1 MDIRDEN
8 NYILETVQSEE
19 TPSTPEVDIL
29 GQTSNPLHLP
39 PFPTGTPAPP
49 QPASD
54 PQTGG
59 FFSNILP
66 EPAPPVYQQLVPLM
80 VSAPAHLYSQPGTDR
95 QGQLRHP
102 ECNALRI
109 PETMT
114 QYVRPAGE
122 LHGVPF
128 WDFVPP
134 APPSNPPLR
143 PPFPTGAPAPPQSA
157 LDPRIGGFLGHT
169 LLETAP
175 PVSQQL
181 VPLMVT
187 NTATVPAHLYSQP
200 GTDRQG
206 LLRHP
211 EGNVP
216 GIPENMRQYV
226 RPAGELHGVP
236 FWDFVTLPPPSNP
249 PLRPPFPTGAP
260 APPQSALDPRIGG
273 FLGHTLL
280 ETAPP
285 VSQQLVP
292 LMVTNTATV
301 PAHLYSQP
309 GTDRQ
314 GLLRHPEGNVPGIPE
329 NMRQYVRPAGE
340 LHGVPFWDFVPPPPP
355 SNPPLRPP
363 FPTGAPAPPQSA
375 LDPRIGGF
383 LGHTLLETA
392 PPVSQQLVPL
402 MVTNTATVPAHL
414 YTQPGTDR
422 QGLLRHPE
430 GNVPGIPENM
440 RQYVR
445 PAGELHGVPFWDFV
459 TLPPPSNPPLRPPFP
474 TGAPA
479 PPQSALDPR
488 IGGFLGH
495 TLLETAPPVKRKCE
509 AKQDEDR
516 LYIKKPPNAFMIY
529 LKEQRPKVTAE
540 LNLTASAAVNA
551 VVGKRWRS
559 LSKAQQAKYFD
570 QAETERCRHA
580 TEHPD
585 WTTKEN
591 YGKKRKRTRNR
602 TSSTASEPKQEA
614 QQAKRLCV
622 MPAQTQPSS
631 SYSVAKEPL
640 EQPQRQP
647 TVTNLRYQQSA
658 CVQLQNTQTTVDAPV
673 CQVNPVLPA
682 SRIDFSPSAS
692 LASSAAPVQLQK
704 DAPFVSDTD
713 EALLSVVEQLDP
725 LLTSEQSQQPS
736 SPLTGHHLN
745 QTNPASPVYTS
756 LSTSFASSATFFQDQ
771 KEPIG
776 FADIQED
783 MWTLLN
789 HLPATPQPDTLSCP
803 NIPTLISPASLEN
816 SSPSKLLASS
826 VAPTECQSTPPF
838 FSQTVKNMMGL
849 LDDLEPGPFA
859 QPLQP
864 SSPQADWSSP

>member
-8 NYILETVQSEE
+8 NHISETMQSEE
-19 TPSTPEVDIL
+19 ASSPPEDAAVDIL
-29 GQTSNPLHLP
+29 GQTSYTLPPP
-39 PFPTGTPAPP
+39 PFPAGTPAPP

-59 FFSNILP
+59 FISNILP
-66 EPAPPVYQQLVPLM
+66 EPAPRVYQQLVPLM
-80 VSAPAHLYSQPGTDR
+80 GSAPAHLYSQPGTDR

-102 ECNALRI
+102 EGNVPGI
-109 PETMT
+109 PENKR

-128 WDFVPP
+128 WEFVTPP
-134 APPSNPPLR
+134 PPSNPPLR

-157 LDPRIGGFLGHT
+157 LDPRIGGFLSHT

-236 FWDFVTLPPPSNP
+236 FWDFVTPPPPSNP
-249 PLRPPFPTGAP
+249 PLLPPFLTGAP
-260 APPQSALDPRIGG
+260 APPQSALDPRTGG
-273 FLGHTLL
+273 F
-280 ETAPP
+280 PK
-285 VSQQLVP
+285 
-292 LMVTNTATV
+292 N
-301 PAHLYSQP
+301 
-309 GTDRQ
+309 
-314 GLLRHPEGNVPGIPE
+314 
-329 NMRQYVRPAGE
+329 
-340 LHGVPFWDFVPPPPP
+340 
-355 SNPPLRPP
+355 
-363 FPTGAPAPPQSA
+363 
-375 LDPRIGGF
+375 
-383 LGHTLLETA
+383 
-392 PPVSQQLVPL
+392 
-402 MVTNTATVPAHL
+402 
-414 YTQPGTDR
+414 
-422 QGLLRHPE
+422 
-430 GNVPGIPENM
+430 
-440 RQYVR
+440 
-445 PAGELHGVPFWDFV
+445 
-459 TLPPPSNPPLRPPFP
+459 
-474 TGAPA
+474 
-479 PPQSALDPR
+479 
-488 IGGFLGH
+488 
-495 TLLETAPPVKRKCE
+495 RKCE

-529 LKEQRPKVTAE
+529 LKEQRPKVMAE
-540 LNLTASAAVNA
+540 LNLTGSAAINA
-551 VVGKRWRS
+551 VVGKRWRA
-559 LSKAQQAKYFD
+559 LSKDQQAKYFD
-570 QAETERCRHA
+570 QAETESCRHA

-585 WTTKEN
+585 WSTKEN

-602 TSSTASEPKQEA
+602 TSSTAASEPKQEA

-631 SYSVAKEPL
+631 SSSVAKEPL

-658 CVQLQNTQTTVDAPV
+658 CVQLQNTQTAADAPV

-692 LASSAAPVQLQK
+692 LASSAAPIQLQK

-713 EALLSVVEQLDP
+713 EALLSVVEQLDL
-725 LLTSEQSQQPS
+725 LLTSEQFQQPS
-736 SPLTGHHLN
+736 SPLIGPQLN
-745 QTNPASPVYTS
+745 QTSLASPVYS
-756 LSTSFASSATFFQDQ
+756 ALSTLCASPDTFFENQ

-776 FADIQED
+776 FADIQDD
-783 MWTLLN
+783 MWSI
-789 HLPATPQPDTLSCP
+789 LPVTPQPDTLSCSNTPKYSP
-803 NIPTLISPASLEN
+803 NSPASLEN
-816 SSPSKLLASS
+816 SSPSILLDSS
-826 VAPTECQSTPPF
+826 VAPTECQPVSPF
-838 FSQTVKNMMGL
+838 SETEKNMMSL
-849 LDDLEPGPFA
+849 LNDLKLGPFA

-864 SSPQADWSSP
+864 SSPQADWSSPESDQSFTPQTTATFIHSIEEGLSSLLNLLEVPPFFAEPQQSCSSRTKSLLEQSNSQ

>member
-1 MDIRDEN
+1 
-8 NYILETVQSEE
+8 
-19 TPSTPEVDIL
+19 
-29 GQTSNPLHLP
+29 
-39 PFPTGTPAPP
+39 
-49 QPASD
+49 
-54 PQTGG
+54 
-59 FFSNILP
+59 
-66 EPAPPVYQQLVPLM
+66 M

-114 QYVRPAGE
+114 QYERPFGELVMCPGFTQTMTQYVRPAGE

-134 APPSNPPLR
+134 APPSN
-143 PPFPTGAPAPPQSA
+143 TS
-157 LDPRIGGFLGHT
+157 T
-169 LLETAP
+169 TK
-175 PVSQQL
+175 
-181 VPLMVT
+181 
-187 NTATVPAHLYSQP
+187 
-200 GTDRQG
+200 
-206 LLRHP
+206 
-211 EGNVP
+211 
-216 GIPENMRQYV
+216 
-226 RPAGELHGVP
+226 
-236 FWDFVTLPPPSNP
+236 
-249 PLRPPFPTGAP
+249 
-260 APPQSALDPRIGG
+260 
-273 FLGHTLL
+273 
-280 ETAPP
+280 
-285 VSQQLVP
+285 
-292 LMVTNTATV
+292 
-301 PAHLYSQP
+301 
-309 GTDRQ
+309 
-314 GLLRHPEGNVPGIPE
+314 
-329 NMRQYVRPAGE
+329 
-340 LHGVPFWDFVPPPPP
+340 
-355 SNPPLRPP
+355 
-363 FPTGAPAPPQSA
+363 
-375 LDPRIGGF
+375 
-383 LGHTLLETA
+383 
-392 PPVSQQLVPL
+392 
-402 MVTNTATVPAHL
+402 
-414 YTQPGTDR
+414 
-422 QGLLRHPE
+422 
-430 GNVPGIPENM
+430 
-440 RQYVR
+440 
-445 PAGELHGVPFWDFV
+445 
-459 TLPPPSNPPLRPPFP
+459 
-474 TGAPA
+474 
-479 PPQSALDPR
+479 
-488 IGGFLGH
+488 
-495 TLLETAPPVKRKCE
+495 KRKYE

-529 LKEQRPKVTAE
+529 LKEQRPKVMAE
-540 LNLTASAAVNA
+540 LNLTGSAAINA

-585 WTTKEN
+585 WSTKEN
-591 YGKKRKRTRNR
+591 YGKKRTRTRNR

-647 TVTNLRYQQSA
+647 TATNLRYQQSA

-682 SRIDFSPSAS
+682 PRIDFSPSAS

-789 HLPATPQPDTLSCP
+789 HLPATLQPDTLSCP
-803 NIPTLISPASLEN
+803 NSPTLISPASLEN

-838 FSQTVKNMMGL
+838 FSQTVKNMMWL

>member
-8 NYILETVQSEE
+8 NHISETMQSEE
-19 TPSTPEVDIL
+19 ASSTPEDAAVDIL
-29 GQTSNPLHLP
+29 GQTSYTLPPP
-39 PFPTGTPAPP
+39 PFPAGTPAPP

-59 FFSNILP
+59 FISNILP
-66 EPAPPVYQQLVPLM
+66 EPAPRVYQQLVPLM
-80 VSAPAHLYSQPGTDR
+80 GSAPAHLYSQPGTDR

-102 ECNALRI
+102 EVNVPGI
-109 PETMT
+109 PENMR

-128 WDFVPP
+128 WEFVTPP
-134 APPSNPPLR
+134 PPSNPPLR

-157 LDPRIGGFLGHT
+157 LDPRIGGFLSHT

-236 FWDFVTLPPPSNP
+236 FWDFVTPPPSNP
-249 PLRPPFPTGAP
+249 PLLPPFLTGAP
-260 APPQSALDPRIGG
+260 APPQSALDPRTGG
-273 FLGHTLL
+273 F
-280 ETAPP
+280 PK
-285 VSQQLVP
+285 
-292 LMVTNTATV
+292 N
-301 PAHLYSQP
+301 
-309 GTDRQ
+309 
-314 GLLRHPEGNVPGIPE
+314 
-329 NMRQYVRPAGE
+329 
-340 LHGVPFWDFVPPPPP
+340 
-355 SNPPLRPP
+355 
-363 FPTGAPAPPQSA
+363 
-375 LDPRIGGF
+375 
-383 LGHTLLETA
+383 
-392 PPVSQQLVPL
+392 
-402 MVTNTATVPAHL
+402 
-414 YTQPGTDR
+414 
-422 QGLLRHPE
+422 
-430 GNVPGIPENM
+430 
-440 RQYVR
+440 
-445 PAGELHGVPFWDFV
+445 
-459 TLPPPSNPPLRPPFP
+459 
-474 TGAPA
+474 
-479 PPQSALDPR
+479 
-488 IGGFLGH
+488 
-495 TLLETAPPVKRKCE
+495 RKCE

-529 LKEQRPKVTAE
+529 LKEQRPKVMAE
-540 LNLTASAAVNA
+540 LNITGSAAINA

-559 LSKAQQAKYFD
+559 LSKDQQAKYFD

-585 WTTKEN
+585 WSTKEN

-602 TSSTASEPKQEA
+602 TSSTASASEPKQEA

-631 SYSVAKEPL
+631 SSSVAKEPL

-647 TVTNLRYQQSA
+647 TVTNLHYQQSA
-658 CVQLQNTQTTVDAPV
+658 CVQLQNTQTAADAPV

-692 LASSAAPVQLQK
+692 LASSAAPIQLQK

-713 EALLSVVEQLDP
+713 EALLSVVEQLDL
-725 LLTSEQSQQPS
+725 LLTSEQFQQPS
-736 SPLTGHHLN
+736 SPLIGPQLN
-745 QTNPASPVYTS
+745 QTSLASPVYS
-756 LSTSFASSATFFQDQ
+756 ALSTLCASPDTFFENQ

-776 FADIQED
+776 FADIQDD
-783 MWTLLN
+783 MWSI
-789 HLPATPQPDTLSCP
+789 LPVTPQPDTLSCSNTPKYSP
-803 NIPTLISPASLEN
+803 NSPASLEN
-816 SSPSKLLASS
+816 SSPSILLDSS
-826 VAPTECQSTPPF
+826 VAPTECQPVSPF
-838 FSQTVKNMMGL
+838 SETEKNMMSL
-849 LDDLEPGPFA
+849 LNDLKLGPFA

-864 SSPQADWSSP
+864 SSPQADWSSPESDQSFTPQTTATFIHSIEEGLSSLLNLLEVPPFFAEPQQSCSSRTKSLLEQSNSQ

>member
-29 GQTSNPLHLP
+29 GQTSNPLHFP

-128 WDFVPP
+128 WDFV
-134 APPSNPPLR
+134 
-143 PPFPTGAPAPPQSA
+143 
-157 LDPRIGGFLGHT
+157 T
-169 LLETAP
+169 L
-175 PVSQQL
+175 
-181 VPLMVT
+181 
-187 NTATVPAHLYSQP
+187 
-200 GTDRQG
+200 
-206 LLRHP
+206 
-211 EGNVP
+211 
-216 GIPENMRQYV
+216 
-226 RPAGELHGVP
+226 
-236 FWDFVTLPPPSNP
+236 
-249 PLRPPFPTGAP
+249 
-260 APPQSALDPRIGG
+260 
-273 FLGHTLL
+273 
-280 ETAPP
+280 
-285 VSQQLVP
+285 
-292 LMVTNTATV
+292 
-301 PAHLYSQP
+301 
-309 GTDRQ
+309 
-314 GLLRHPEGNVPGIPE
+314 
-329 NMRQYVRPAGE
+329 
-340 LHGVPFWDFVPPPPP
+340 PPP

-459 TLPPPSNPPLRPPFP
+459 PPAPPSN
-474 TGAPA
+474 T
-479 PPQSALDPR
+479 S
-488 IGGFLGH
+488 
-495 TLLETAPPVKRKCE
+495 TTKKRKCE

-713 EALLSVVEQLDP
+713 Q
-725 LLTSEQSQQPS
+725 
-736 SPLTGHHLN
+736 GR
-745 QTNPASPVYTS
+745 PV
-756 LSTSFASSATFFQDQ
+756 A
-771 KEPIG
+771 
-776 FADIQED
+776 
-783 MWTLLN
+783 
-789 HLPATPQPDTLSCP
+789 
-803 NIPTLISPASLEN
+803 
-816 SSPSKLLASS
+816 
-826 VAPTECQSTPPF
+826 
-838 FSQTVKNMMGL
+838 
-849 LDDLEPGPFA
+849 
-859 QPLQP
+859 
-864 SSPQADWSSP
+864 

>member
-114 QYVRPAGE
+114 QYERPFGE
-122 LHGVPF
+122 LHDVPF

-143 PPFPTGAPAPPQSA
+143 PPFPTGDPAPPQSA
-157 LDPRIGGFLGHT
+157 LDPQIGGFLSHTLLETAPPVSQQLVPLMVTNTATVPAHLYSQPGTDRQGLLRHPEVNVPGIPQTMTQYVRPAGELHDVPFWEFVPPAPLSNPPLRPPFPTGDPAPPQSPLDPQIGGFLSHT

-216 GIPENMRQYV
+216 GIPQTM
-226 RPAGELHGVP
+226 
-236 FWDFVTLPPPSNP
+236 T
-249 PLRPPFPTGAP
+249 
-260 APPQSALDPRIGG
+260 
-273 FLGHTLL
+273 
-280 ETAPP
+280 
-285 VSQQLVP
+285 
-292 LMVTNTATV
+292 
-301 PAHLYSQP
+301 
-309 GTDRQ
+309 
-314 GLLRHPEGNVPGIPE
+314 
-329 NMRQYVRPAGE
+329 QYVRPAGE
-340 LHGVPFWDFVPPPPP
+340 LHGVPFWDFVPPAPP
-355 SNPPLRPP
+355 SN
-363 FPTGAPAPPQSA
+363 TS
-375 LDPRIGGF
+375 
-383 LGHTLLETA
+383 TTK
-392 PPVSQQLVPL
+392 
-402 MVTNTATVPAHL
+402 
-414 YTQPGTDR
+414 
-422 QGLLRHPE
+422 
-430 GNVPGIPENM
+430 
-440 RQYVR
+440 
-445 PAGELHGVPFWDFV
+445 
-459 TLPPPSNPPLRPPFP
+459 
-474 TGAPA
+474 
-479 PPQSALDPR
+479 
-488 IGGFLGH
+488 
-495 TLLETAPPVKRKCE
+495 KRKCE

-529 LKEQRPKVTAE
+529 LKEQRPKVMAE
-540 LNLTASAAVNA
+540 LNLTGSAAINA

-585 WTTKEN
+585 WSTKEN
-591 YGKKRKRTRNR
+591 YGKKRTRTRNH

-704 DAPFVSDTD
+704 DATFVSDTD

-789 HLPATPQPDTLSCP
+789 HLPATLQPDTLSCP

-838 FSQTVKNMMGL
+838 FSQTVKNMMWL

>member
-8 NYILETVQSEE
+8 NHISETMQSEE
-19 TPSTPEVDIL
+19 ASSPPEDAAVDIL
-29 GQTSNPLHLP
+29 GQTSYTLPPP
-39 PFPTGTPAPP
+39 PFPAGTPAPP

-59 FFSNILP
+59 FISNILP
-66 EPAPPVYQQLVPLM
+66 EPAPRVYQQLVPLM
-80 VSAPAHLYSQPGTDR
+80 GSAPAHLYSQPGTDR

-102 ECNALRI
+102 EGNVPGI
-109 PETMT
+109 PENKR

-128 WDFVPP
+128 WEFVTPP
-134 APPSNPPLR
+134 PPSNPPLR

-157 LDPRIGGFLGHT
+157 LDPRIGGFLSHT

-236 FWDFVTLPPPSNP
+236 FWDFVTPPPPSNP
-249 PLRPPFPTGAP
+249 PLLPPFLTGAP
-260 APPQSALDPRIGG
+260 APPQSALDPRTGG
-273 FLGHTLL
+273 F
-280 ETAPP
+280 PK
-285 VSQQLVP
+285 
-292 LMVTNTATV
+292 N
-301 PAHLYSQP
+301 
-309 GTDRQ
+309 
-314 GLLRHPEGNVPGIPE
+314 
-329 NMRQYVRPAGE
+329 
-340 LHGVPFWDFVPPPPP
+340 
-355 SNPPLRPP
+355 
-363 FPTGAPAPPQSA
+363 
-375 LDPRIGGF
+375 
-383 LGHTLLETA
+383 
-392 PPVSQQLVPL
+392 
-402 MVTNTATVPAHL
+402 
-414 YTQPGTDR
+414 
-422 QGLLRHPE
+422 
-430 GNVPGIPENM
+430 
-440 RQYVR
+440 
-445 PAGELHGVPFWDFV
+445 
-459 TLPPPSNPPLRPPFP
+459 
-474 TGAPA
+474 
-479 PPQSALDPR
+479 
-488 IGGFLGH
+488 
-495 TLLETAPPVKRKCE
+495 RKCE

-529 LKEQRPKVTAE
+529 LKEQRPKVMAE
-540 LNLTASAAVNA
+540 LNLTGSAAINA
-551 VVGKRWRS
+551 VVGKRWRA
-559 LSKAQQAKYFD
+559 LSKDQQAKYFD
-570 QAETERCRHA
+570 QAETESCRHA

-585 WTTKEN
+585 WSTKEN

-631 SYSVAKEPL
+631 SSSVAKEPL

-658 CVQLQNTQTTVDAPV
+658 CVQLQNTQTAADAPV

-692 LASSAAPVQLQK
+692 LASSAAPIQLQK

-713 EALLSVVEQLDP
+713 EALLSVVEQLDL
-725 LLTSEQSQQPS
+725 LLTSEQFQQPS
-736 SPLTGHHLN
+736 SPLIGPQLN
-745 QTNPASPVYTS
+745 QTSLASPVYS
-756 LSTSFASSATFFQDQ
+756 ALSTLCASPDTFFENQ

-776 FADIQED
+776 FADIQDD
-783 MWTLLN
+783 MWSI
-789 HLPATPQPDTLSCP
+789 LPVTPQPDTLSCSNTPKYSP
-803 NIPTLISPASLEN
+803 NSPASLEN
-816 SSPSKLLASS
+816 SSPSILLDSS
-826 VAPTECQSTPPF
+826 VAPTECQPVSPF
-838 FSQTVKNMMGL
+838 SETEKNMMSL
-849 LDDLEPGPFA
+849 LNDLKLGPFA

-864 SSPQADWSSP
+864 SSPQADWSSPESDQSFTPQTTATFIHSIEEGLSSLLNLLEVPPFFAEPQQSCSSRTKSLLEQSNSQ

>member
-8 NYILETVQSEE
+8 NHISETMQSEE
-19 TPSTPEVDIL
+19 ASSTPEDAAVDIL
-29 GQTSNPLHLP
+29 GQTSYTLPPP
-39 PFPTGTPAPP
+39 PFPAGTPAPP

-59 FFSNILP
+59 FISNILP
-66 EPAPPVYQQLVPLM
+66 EPAPRVYQQLVPLM
-80 VSAPAHLYSQPGTDR
+80 GSAPAHLYSQPGTDR

-102 ECNALRI
+102 EVNVPGI
-109 PETMT
+109 PENMR

-128 WDFVPP
+128 WEFVTPP
-134 APPSNPPLR
+134 PPSNPPLR

-157 LDPRIGGFLGHT
+157 LDPRIGGFLSHT

-236 FWDFVTLPPPSNP
+236 FWDFVTPPPSNP
-249 PLRPPFPTGAP
+249 PLLPPFLTGAP
-260 APPQSALDPRIGG
+260 APPQSALDPRTGG
-273 FLGHTLL
+273 F
-280 ETAPP
+280 PK
-285 VSQQLVP
+285 
-292 LMVTNTATV
+292 N
-301 PAHLYSQP
+301 
-309 GTDRQ
+309 
-314 GLLRHPEGNVPGIPE
+314 
-329 NMRQYVRPAGE
+329 
-340 LHGVPFWDFVPPPPP
+340 
-355 SNPPLRPP
+355 
-363 FPTGAPAPPQSA
+363 
-375 LDPRIGGF
+375 
-383 LGHTLLETA
+383 
-392 PPVSQQLVPL
+392 
-402 MVTNTATVPAHL
+402 
-414 YTQPGTDR
+414 
-422 QGLLRHPE
+422 
-430 GNVPGIPENM
+430 
-440 RQYVR
+440 
-445 PAGELHGVPFWDFV
+445 
-459 TLPPPSNPPLRPPFP
+459 
-474 TGAPA
+474 
-479 PPQSALDPR
+479 
-488 IGGFLGH
+488 
-495 TLLETAPPVKRKCE
+495 RKCE

-529 LKEQRPKVTAE
+529 LKEQRPKVMAE
-540 LNLTASAAVNA
+540 LNITGSAAINA

-559 LSKAQQAKYFD
+559 LSKDQQAKYFD

-585 WTTKEN
+585 WSTKEN

-631 SYSVAKEPL
+631 SSSVAKEPL

-647 TVTNLRYQQSA
+647 TVTNLHYQQSA
-658 CVQLQNTQTTVDAPV
+658 CVQLQNTQTAADAPV

-692 LASSAAPVQLQK
+692 LASSAAPIQLQK

-713 EALLSVVEQLDP
+713 EALLSVVEQLDL
-725 LLTSEQSQQPS
+725 LLTSEQFQQPS
-736 SPLTGHHLN
+736 SPLIGPQLN
-745 QTNPASPVYTS
+745 QTSLASPVYS
-756 LSTSFASSATFFQDQ
+756 ALSTLCASPDTFFENQ

-776 FADIQED
+776 FADIQDD
-783 MWTLLN
+783 MWSI
-789 HLPATPQPDTLSCP
+789 LPVTPQPDTLSCSNTPKYSP
-803 NIPTLISPASLEN
+803 NSPASLEN
-816 SSPSKLLASS
+816 SSPSILLDSS
-826 VAPTECQSTPPF
+826 VAPTECQPVSPF
-838 FSQTVKNMMGL
+838 SETEKNMMSL
-849 LDDLEPGPFA
+849 LNDLKLGPFA

-864 SSPQADWSSP
+864 SSPQADWSSPESDQSFTPQTTATFIHSIEEGLSSLLNLLEVPPFFAEPQQSCSSRTKSLLEQSNSQ